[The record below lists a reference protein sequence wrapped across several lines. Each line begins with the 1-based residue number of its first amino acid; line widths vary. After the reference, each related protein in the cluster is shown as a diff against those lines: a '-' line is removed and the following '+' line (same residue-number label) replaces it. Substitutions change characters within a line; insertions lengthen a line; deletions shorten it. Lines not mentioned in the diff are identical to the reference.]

1 MRHKDEYIAELE
13 ARLEREVT
21 EVAQVLEPN
30 CSCMI
35 SCGDLDLEIQLNP
48 LPDSS
53 IVQVNDNFKKLVEI
67 HEAQAVE
74 VRL

>member
-21 EVAQVLEPN
+21 EVAQVFEPN

-35 SCGDLDLEIQLNP
+35 SCGDLDFEIQLNP

>member
-48 LPDSS
+48 T
-53 IVQVNDNFKKLVEI
+53 
-67 HEAQAVE
+67 
-74 VRL
+74 